1 MDKLLLHRFLS
12 RRSLVAWLV
21 LALLSANGLRPA
33 QAETRIVQSAKTS
46 FHLNKLLEGLENPW
60 SMAFL
65 PDGRMLITE
74 RPGRLRL
81 VTESF
86 QLYPTPDYR
95 LTGNQG
101 SGPRWLI
108 RCCDPSRL

>member
-46 FHLNKLLEGLENPW
+46 FHLNNCWKASSGALAGV
-60 SMAFL
+60 
-65 PDGRMLITE
+65 I
-74 RPGRLRL
+74 RL
-81 VTESF
+81 VCVTARSHIPVREF
-86 QLYPTPDYR
+86 
-95 LTGNQG
+95 
-101 SGPRWLI
+101 
-108 RCCDPSRL
+108 

>member
-33 QAETRIVQSAKTS
+33 QAETRIVQSAKTP

-60 SMAFL
+60 SMVFL

-81 VTESF
+81 VTASF
-86 QLYPTPDYR
+86 QLYPTPI
-95 LTGNQG
+95 TG
-101 SGPRWLI
+101 
-108 RCCDPSRL
+108 